1 MINAAA
7 RVLNQA
13 TMAERSS
20 DAMVT
25 GQWSKRSLR
34 RATEGRATNLW
45 IWGKEHGLV
54 RPAAHLGR
62 RDNG

>member
-13 TMAERSS
+13 AMAERSS

-34 RATEGRATNLW
+34 QGNRGARDKFVDLGQGDGWVRAVAR
-45 IWGKEHGLV
+45 
-54 RPAAHLGR
+54 LGR
-62 RDNG
+62 RDDR